1 MFTEYLHFLNCKK
14 HFNCWWSPKYSLNPC
29 NYQLW
34 KLQRNKFSAQKLLG
48 KSNPSSSLVA
58 GNGQR
63 DNTLLALPHW
73 QKSQKTLGTRLCR
86 GSNVTTHWPKSPGTQ
101 IWMEKRWYSQ
111 LSQSEHFSLATATTH
126 NRFVSQ
132 MLFQKLS
139 RKRPL
144 IKFLNDL
151 DHFFNQQFDI
161 FCFLFPVSDHLAWS
175 RITVRKPFLECHK
188 SSVSSVFD
196 SANQTCSQLT
206 YKKDGC
212 ITICR

>member
-1 MFTEYLHFLNCKK
+1 MKSEVLFE
-14 HFNCWWSPKYSLNPC
+14 PV
-29 NYQLW
+29 QLPVV
-34 KLQRNKFSAQKLLG
+34 KIAKEQVFGAKTSGEKQSFELFSR
-48 KSNPSSSLVA
+48 
-58 GNGQR
+58 GQR
-63 DNTLLALPHW
+63 SVGRRFAGVATLTKKPEDPGYEIV
-73 QKSQKTLGTRLCR
+73 SRR
-86 GSNVTTHWPKSPGTQ
+86 VSVITHWPKSPGTQ
-101 IWMEKRWYSQ
+101 IWVKRGNTVN
-111 LSQSEHFSLATATTH
+111 SLIVSTSHWRRRPHITVL
-126 NRFVSQ
+126 FLSQ

-144 IKFLNDL
+144 IKFLNDP

-175 RITVRKPFLECHK
+175 RMTVRKPFLECHK

-196 SANQTCSQLT
+196 SADQTCWQLT